1 MNKQQQLEIRNILFE
16 VITAAWPQDPH
27 KITPQQ
33 MYQAKCVL
41 DKAAWQFNPTVRYQC
56 SLSQLIWHVYDQDID
71 QFMTMEFMD
80 QMGQH
85 RTLDLLKHTA

>member
-1 MNKQQQLEIRNILFE
+1 MNKTQQLKIRNILFE
-16 VITAAWPQDPH
+16 VIAQQWPQDPNRI
-27 KITPQQ
+27 KPKQ

-41 DKAAWQFNPTVRYQC
+41 DRAAEQFTTQVKDQC

-71 QFMTMEFMD
+71 QLMTMEFMD
-80 QMGQH
+80 KMQQH